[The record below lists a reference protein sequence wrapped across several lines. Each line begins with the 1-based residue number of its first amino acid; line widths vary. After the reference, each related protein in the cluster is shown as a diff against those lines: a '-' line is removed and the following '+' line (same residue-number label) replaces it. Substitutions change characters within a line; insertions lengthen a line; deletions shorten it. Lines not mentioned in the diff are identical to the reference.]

1 MKIIDCTSFYNEHM
15 MYEVRLNVLKDK
27 VDKFIVTES
36 TFSHSGKKK
45 KLNFDI
51 NNYPKFKDKIIYVA
65 IDKEP
70 QGIVEEKNNPYLQ
83 RSNSLKRIALSYD
96 ESLKELK
103 NFSNNDFI
111 MLSDNDEIPNLNS
124 EEFLKNNNSIVLFNQ
139 LFFYYKFNLL
149 YDKMIWPGT
158 KGCKKGKLKSLS
170 WLRNIKLKK
179 YPFWRLDT
187 LFSNTKYIDIN
198 IIKDGGWHFT
208 NLKSPEEMYD
218 KFMNF
223 GHHDEFRLSGI
234 TIEKIREKII
244 NKEMIYDHF
253 ADKSSS
259 NKWESNYKLKLADEK
274 ILPSYLI
281 NNKDKFSEWFS
292 N

>member
-15 MYEVRLNVLKDK
+15 MYEVRLNVLNDK

-36 TFSHSGKKK
+36 IYSHSGKKK

-51 NNYPKFKDKIIYVA
+51 KNYPKFKDKIKYIV

-70 QGIVEEKNNPYLQ
+70 EGIIEENNDPSKQ
-83 RSNSLKRIALSYD
+83 RANSLKRIELSYD
-96 ESLKELK
+96 AHFKEVRDANEDDL
-103 NFSNNDFI
+103 I
-111 MLSDNDEIPNLNS
+111 LLSDNDEIPNLNS
-124 EEFLKNNNSIVLFNQ
+124 VEFKNNKNDIIFFNQ

-149 YDKMIWPGT
+149 YDRMKWIGT
-158 KGCKKGKLKSLS
+158 KACKKKKLISFS

-187 LFSNTKYIDIN
+187 LFSKKKYTNIN
-198 IIKDGGWHFT
+198 IIDNGGWHFT
-208 NLKSPEEMYD
+208 NLKTPEDMYD

-223 GHHDEFRLSGI
+223 GHHDEFKLSGI
-234 TIEKIREKII
+234 SVEDIRAKIS
-244 NKEMIYDHF
+244 NKEMFYDHF
-253 ADKSSS
+253 ADKSST
-259 NKWESNYKLKLADEK
+259 NKWKSDYKLKLVDENL
-274 ILPSYLI
+274 LPSFLI
-281 NNKDKFSEWFS
+281 KNKDKYNEWFS